1 MESFIFCAVYIR
13 TIKFGGLKRA
23 TTNTYQFYAL
33 IICVSA
39 LISSKYKIQ
48 IFIFPTL
55 CCNSEYN
62 LLLVVCFVY
71 FLKNH
76 FTNSKKTFL

>member
-1 MESFIFCAVYIR
+1 MESFIFCALYIR
-13 TIKFGGLKRA
+13 KIKCGSLKRA

-39 LISSKYKIQ
+39 IIYSKYKFQ

-62 LLLVVCFVY
+62 LLFVVCFVY

-76 FTNSKKTFL
+76 FTISRKTFL